1 MSINAQIENMP
12 VHLINRRSRQ
22 NRRAPESKHKYQG
35 RQRNTWRSRFQS
47 THAGEVKP
55 EAPDDKTAA
64 WTERCSRAESLNKST
79 ANVLR
84 RFNVHLFL
92 TRGTYSIK
100 ISY

>member
-22 NRRAPESKHKYQG
+22 NRRAPELQAQISGTSAEYVAFP
-35 RQRNTWRSRFQS
+35 RFQS

-64 WTERCSRAESLNKST
+64 WTERRAWINPQQTSYEDLMYI
-79 ANVLR
+79 
-84 RFNVHLFL
+84 
-92 TRGTYSIK
+92 YS
-100 ISY
+100 